1 MKKVIS
7 LILSVLL
14 VISCTCS
21 VTLFAN
27 ADESASFSIGNI
39 ESRAGSTVEIPIE
52 IKNNPGITSFR
63 IVVEYDSVILKLTN
77 IAFKEAAQGFN
88 TGTSQIYDSPY
99 SISGYNSGIDI
110 SNNGQLAVLT
120 FEINQYAEEGRYD
133 ITLSYDEDDVFN
145 MAGDNV
151 TFALNDGF
159 VEVTPCQHTGGE
171 WEYFQEETCTEDGI
185 MIKKCEI
192 CGNEYESKKV
202 NAKGHS
208 FGDWVIE
215 KPATCTDN
223 GEKSR
228 VCSVCTYEESEIIN
242 ALGHAYSDEFTIDK
256 AATCTENGEKSKYC
270 TRCKN
275 RTEITVINSIGHSF
289 GEWETVVS
297 PDCTN
302 SGSKQRI
309 CKNCGFTETENLN
322 PKGHNWDSD
331 YTIDVPATC
340 TANGSKS
347 IHCANCDAVKDSQ
360 IIPTTGHTF
369 GEYKVVKSVTCVDSG
384 SEMRVCA
391 VCDAEETRITQ
402 ALGHDYSDDFTVD
415 KAETCTDDGV
425 KSKHCSR
432 CDSRVDVTIIPAA
445 GHSYGE
451 WIVEKAATK
460 IESGTQYKVCN
471 KCSDKVY
478 ENIPKL
484 PYIADAANN
493 RIDLKSDNVVAGDV
507 IQFTAVAAGS
517 DNINPIINDIR
528 YIPAVWILD
537 GVSKDFSNTQY
548 SETIKTDGMS
558 IGEHAVEVLFLMQ
571 EFDGVQWNNT
581 DETATLAKVF
591 TVAEKL
597 LEPITEPTINPEQPT
612 KPDDT
617 NKPSDAAQNTTK
629 ADNTTVKSENTT
641 GSNANKNT
649 SKTSPNT
656 GNNMALPVVIC
667 LSAVLALGLIY
678 VSKKKKEA

>member
-21 VTLFAN
+21 ITLFAN

-52 IKNNPGITSFR
+52 INNNPGITSFR

-77 IAFKEAAQGFN
+77 ISFKDASQGFN

-110 SNNGQLAVLT
+110 NNNGQLAVLT

-151 TFALNDGF
+151 IFALNDGF

-171 WEYFQEETCTEDGI
+171 WEYIQEETCTEDGI
-185 MIKKCEI
+185 MIKKCDI

-208 FGDWVIE
+208 FCDWVIE
-215 KPATCTDN
+215 KPATCTEN

-242 ALGHAYSDEFTIDK
+242 ALGHAYADEFTIDK
-256 AATCTENGEKSKYC
+256 EATCTENGEKSKYC
-270 TRCKN
+270 TRCNN
-275 RTEITVINSIGHSF
+275 RIEITVINSTGHSF
-289 GEWETVVS
+289 GEWEIVVS
-297 PDCTN
+297 PDCIN

-331 YTIDVPATC
+331 YTIDVPAIC
-340 TANGSKS
+340 TTNGSKS
-347 IHCANCDAVKDSQ
+347 IHCADCDAVKDSQ
-360 IIPTTGHTF
+360 VIEATGHSF
-369 GEYKVVKSVTCVDSG
+369 GEYKVVKSATCVDNG
-384 SEMRVCA
+384 SEKRVCSE
-391 VCDAEETRITQ
+391 CNAEETRIIN
-402 ALGHDYSDDFTVD
+402 AIGHNYCDDFTVD

-425 KSKHCSR
+425 KSKHCPR
-432 CDSRVDVTIIPAA
+432 CDSKVDVTVIPAA

-460 IESGTQYKVCN
+460 IDAGTQYKVCD

-478 ENIPKL
+478 GNIPKL
-484 PYIADAANN
+484 PYIADAADN
-493 RIDLKSDNVVAGDV
+493 RIDLKSDNVVVGDDV
-507 IQFTAVAAGS
+507 KLTVVAAGS

-537 GVSKDFSNTQY
+537 GVSTDFSNTQY
-548 SETIKTDGMS
+548 SVTVKTDGMS
-558 IGEHAVEVLFLMQ
+558 ISEHTVEVFFLMQ
-571 EFDGVQWNNT
+571 DFDGTQWNNT
-581 DETATLAKVF
+581 DETVTLTKVF
-591 TVAEKL
+591 TVAEKPS
-597 LEPITEPTINPEQPT
+597 EPINEPTV

-617 NKPSDAAQNTTK
+617 VKLSDTVHNTTVTNN
-629 ADNTTVKSENTT
+629 ATVKSENTT
-641 GSNANKNT
+641 NNNANKNT

-656 GNNMALPVVIC
+656 GNNIVFLAAIC
-667 LSAVLALGLIY
+667 ISVTLALGLIC
-678 VSKKKKEA
+678 VSKKKKES